1 MRLWYLSNHM
11 YRNPPFVTQVHLLL
25 MGARKLHLQQRVV
38 PDQGLQ
44 RLHPEPAADFPQVP
58 DLVSARPASDRQH
71 HQLQDLV
78 VLQAGESLPGVS
90 RL

>member
-1 MRLWYLSNHM
+1 M
-11 YRNPPFVTQVHLLL
+11 YRNPPFVTQVHILL
-25 MGARKLHLQQRVV
+25 MGAGKLQLQQRVV

-44 RLHPEPAADFPQVP
+44 RLHPEPTAGFPQVP
-58 DLVSARPASDRQH
+58 DLVSARPAGDRQH

-90 RL
+90 RLQPGRYRNI